1 MILPRRHGGCFPVAD
16 RITVSAEQDCC
27 NAAAYP
33 SKNEFLCLHGEN
45 VMKYPDSLLR
55 KGLKLAH
62 LRLMAALSETGQIGT
77 AADRI
82 GIAQPA
88 ASRLLAE
95 VERICGLP
103 VHQRNGRGLV
113 LTPMGTAL
121 ARRAHRVLTELR
133 DAEREMAE
141 VAQGA
146 TGHVRLGSV
155 TGPALDHL
163 LPALRTARLSLPGV
177 SVAATVG
184 PSDLLA
190 NELATG
196 RIDFAIGRVPP
207 GMEDRIDISGPMG
220 LEPVVLMVRRGHRLA
235 QAEGLTGPELMEFDW
250 VMPSPDTILA
260 RAVINRLR
268 TLGLPVPNQRL
279 ATSSFLLT
287 LALIQQTNAI
297 APLARAVGERFAVGP
312 EAAYAILPIDLGI
325 SVEPYGLMTR
335 KGAILTPAA
344 RQLADLILASADD
357 LGAGLT
363 AGGADIS

>member
-1 MILPRRHGGCFPVAD
+1 
-16 RITVSAEQDCC
+16 
-27 NAAAYP
+27 
-33 SKNEFLCLHGEN
+33 
-45 VMKYPDSLLR
+45 MKSPDSLLR

-62 LRLMAALSETGQIGT
+62 LRLMAALAETGQIGM
-77 AADRI
+77 AADRL

-103 VHQRNGRGLV
+103 VHQRIGRGLT
-113 LTPMGTAL
+113 LTPMGAAL
-121 ARRAHRVLTELR
+121 ARRANRVLTELR

-163 LPALRTARLSLPGV
+163 LPALRTARLALPGV
-177 SVAATVG
+177 TVAATVA

-196 RIDFAIGRVPP
+196 RIDFAIGRIPP
-207 GMEDRIDISGPMG
+207 GMEDRINISGPMG
-220 LEPVVLMVRRGHRLA
+220 IEPVVLMVRRGHRLA
-235 QAEGLTGPELMEFDW
+235 QATDIAPEDLMEFDW
-250 VMPSPDTILA
+250 IMPTPEAILA
-260 RAVINRLR
+260 RAVIARLR
-268 TLGLPVPNQRL
+268 ALGLPVPSQRL

-297 APLARAVGERFAVGP
+297 APLARAVGERFAMGP
-312 EAAYAILPIDLGI
+312 EASYAILPIDLGI
-325 SVEPYGLMTR
+325 NVEPYGLMTR

-344 RQLADLILASADD
+344 RQLADLILASPTD
-357 LGAGLT
+357 T
-363 AGGADIS
+363 GGPA